1 MKNKNYRA
9 ALILFGIVLLSTH
22 ITSAQLSKGPRAE
35 LAAITKTNPATGWI
49 YFKDNLQLTPEALFH
64 QHKQAFALK
73 ADDEMRFDR
82 SMEMHLTGMQQY
94 KYQQYYKN
102 IKVHGAVANLYLKD
116 GLVVKANGRLV
127 HDLHKNTAPAIGE
140 EKAIRIK
147 SLKFSQAGFGRKHLE
162 VTAAFGHTLEDIA
175 LGAKVQYRDFMFGR
189 RVTNQV
195 RFGGAHF

>member
-1 MKNKNYRA
+1 MKNKNYSA
-9 ALILFGIVLLSTH
+9 ALLLFGIVLLSTH

-35 LAAITKTNPATGWI
+35 LAAITRTNPATGWI

-116 GLVVKANGRLV
+116 GIVVKANGRLV
-127 HDLHKNTAPAIGE
+127 HDLHKNIIRPL
-140 EKAIRIK
+140 EKKKHWLQRWPISRQLIMAGPTFAMLNATENQRRIRRPTPP
-147 SLKFSQAGFGRKHLE
+147 LT
-162 VTAAFGHTLEDIA
+162 V
-175 LGAKVQYRDFMFGR
+175 
-189 RVTNQV
+189 N
-195 RFGGAHF
+195 